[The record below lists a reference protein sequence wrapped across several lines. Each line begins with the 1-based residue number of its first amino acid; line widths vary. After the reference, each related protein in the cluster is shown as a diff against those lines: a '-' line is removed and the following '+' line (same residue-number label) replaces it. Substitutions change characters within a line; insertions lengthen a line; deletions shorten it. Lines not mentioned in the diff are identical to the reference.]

1 MTASRGVLALTV
13 LALVAMTMAA
23 AAPASGSPLDDGDVA
38 FSTVVNA
45 TSFTLTANRV
55 EEGFCD
61 ETKQLSGYFK
71 IAGSRS
77 KNYFY
82 WFFESRGSPATDP
95 LIIWLTGGPGCS
107 SMLALVVENGPCS
120 VRDDLTLKRNPAS
133 WNERANI
140 MWIDQPVGVGFS
152 YGDKSEYDTDEK
164 QVGDDMYQF
173 LQAFFQA
180 RPEYQT
186 QPFFVF
192 GESYAGHYVPA
203 IAHRVFEGNKRQDGP
218 VHINLEG
225 FGIGNGLTDPQ
236 VQYKYYPDMAYN
248 NTYNVKAV
256 SYPVY
261 AAMKTAVA
269 PCIAMIERCQKSKAA
284 CLAAQ
289 AFCNAAL
296 VAPYSASGLNVYDVR
311 EKCKHPP
318 LCYDFSAVEKF
329 FRLESTLKALH
340 VTPKSAKWESCNMEV
355 HAGFAYDWMKNFQQL
370 VVPMLEGGVRGLVY
384 AGDADFIVNWF
395 GCKAWTLELE
405 WSQGDKFA
413 AAEDKDWVVNG
424 KKAGKIRQVGPFA
437 FVQVFDAGHMVPLD
451 QPDNALELVKMFT
464 LPKQPMDEPE
474 LEELTSA
481 LLDIKK
487 DEEVSMAEM
496 IKEEGFMTQA

>member
-1 MTASRGVLALTV
+1 MASVKQSLWLL
-13 LALVAMTMAA
+13 LALVMAPLA
-23 AAPASGSPLDDGDVA
+23 ALATDPTDLLDDAPVA
-38 FSTVVNA
+38 FSTVLNA
-45 TSFTLTANRV
+45 TSYTLTAGRV

-82 WFFESRGSPATDP
+82 WFFESRGAPSTDP

-107 SMLALVVENGPCS
+107 SMLALLVENGPCS
-120 VRDDLTLKRNPAS
+120 VRDDLTLERNPFS

-180 RPEYQT
+180 HPEYTQ
-186 QPFFVF
+186 QPFYVF
-192 GESYAGHYVPA
+192 GESYGGHYVPA
-203 IAHRVFEGNKRQDGP
+203 IAHRVFTGNKNKDGP
-218 VHINLEG
+218 VRINLQG
-225 FGIGNGLTDPQ
+225 FGLGNGLTDPQ

-248 NTYNVKAV
+248 NTYQVKAV

-261 AAMKTAVA
+261 VAMKSAVK
-269 PCIAMIERCQKSKAA
+269 PCIAMIESCQTSKAA

-311 EKCKHPP
+311 QKCKHPP
-318 LCYDFSAVEKF
+318 LCYDFSSVEKF
-329 FRLESTLKALH
+329 LQLDSTLKALH
-340 VTPKSAKWESCNMEV
+340 VSSKSAKWESCNMEV
-355 HAGFAYDWMKNFQQL
+355 HAGFTYDWMKNFQQL

-384 AGDADFIVNWF
+384 AGDADFIVNWL

-405 WSQGDKFA
+405 WSKHAQFA
-413 AAEDKDWVVNG
+413 SAEDKDWVVGG
-424 KKAGKIRQVGPFA
+424 KKAGKVRRAGPSRSCRCTRP
-437 FVQVFDAGHMVPLD
+437 G
-451 QPDNALELVKMFT
+451 T
-464 LPKQPMDEPE
+464 WCRS
-474 LEELTSA
+474 TSRRTR
-481 LLDIKK
+481 
-487 DEEVSMAEM
+487 SRS
-496 IKEEGFMTQA
+496 